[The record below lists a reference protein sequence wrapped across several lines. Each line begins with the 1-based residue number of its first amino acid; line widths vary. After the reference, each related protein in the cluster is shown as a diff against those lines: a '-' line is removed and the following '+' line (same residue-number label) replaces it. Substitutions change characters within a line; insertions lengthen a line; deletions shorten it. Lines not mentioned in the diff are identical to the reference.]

1 MPKLN
6 FKEIDR
12 NATHIFNTKA
22 EMLEYIKKSSFR
34 KDEWG
39 YCHYEMR
46 IMYKNKKWIVWW
58 K

>member
-6 FKEIDR
+6 FYKIDKY
-12 NATHIFNTKA
+12 ATHIFNTKA
-22 EMLEYIKKSSFR
+22 KMLEYIKKTSFR

-39 YCHYEMR
+39 YTHYEMR
-46 IMYKNKKWIVWW
+46 ITYKNKKWIVWW